1 MAEYNRFVSYLY
13 AYENNNKTINNGFV
27 RVETRDNMS
36 SVYVN
41 MKELYGSGIK
51 YGIYMFQ
58 RTDGG
63 LNGICLGY
71 VEAKAGGGEFLC
83 KITKDNINNSGISL
97 NEIAGIIILGES
109 GRKYGTCWDDEPLDA
124 ELFAGAVKDG
134 EKIVH
139 IRAAAKDSAK
149 GESIRAA
156 AEDSVKGESVRA
168 AAEDSV
174 KGEGVRAAAEE
185 ADDAG
190 KNTETFAETETEAPM
205 PRFIPAE
212 EMPAAG
218 FQKADEKDDGMKEM
232 MAESIALSM
241 ENTAEAAEFFREP
254 LLGGDIGGDSSEKN
268 KIKTI
273 QKRLD
278 RILDGGIKMYPF
290 EDSEME
296 KCIRIEIQD
305 IGMLPMKYW
314 FYAGNSFL
322 LQSYYSYRHLIL
334 AKRIDG
340 SYILGVPGMGE
351 AKDSFMA
358 RRFGFQCFKNI
369 REKSDE
375 IPASNFGYW
384 YVKLI

>member
-1 MAEYNRFVSYLY
+1 
-13 AYENNNKTINNGFV
+13 
-27 RVETRDNMS
+27 
-36 SVYVN
+36 
-41 MKELYGSGIK
+41 
-51 YGIYMFQ
+51 
-58 RTDGG
+58 
-63 LNGICLGY
+63 
-71 VEAKAGGGEFLC
+71 
-83 KITKDNINNSGISL
+83 
-97 NEIAGIIILGES
+97 
-109 GRKYGTCWDDEPLDA
+109 
-124 ELFAGAVKDG
+124 
-134 EKIVH
+134 
-139 IRAAAKDSAK
+139 
-149 GESIRAA
+149 
-156 AEDSVKGESVRA
+156 
-168 AAEDSV
+168 
-174 KGEGVRAAAEE
+174 
-185 ADDAG
+185 
-190 KNTETFAETETEAPM
+190 
-205 PRFIPAE
+205 
-212 EMPAAG
+212 
-218 FQKADEKDDGMKEM
+218 
-232 MAESIALSM
+232 M
-241 ENTAEAAEFFREP
+241 ENTAEAAEFFSEP

-273 QKRLD
+273 RKRLD

-375 IPASNFGYW
+375 MPASNFGYW

>member
-27 RVETRDNMS
+27 RVETRDNIS

-41 MKELYGSGIK
+41 MKELYGSGTK

-58 RTDGG
+58 RIDGG

-71 VEAKAGGGEFLC
+71 VEGSAGGGEFLC

-139 IRAAAKDSAK
+139 IRAAVKDSEK
-149 GESIRAA
+149 DDNVRAA
-156 AEDSVKGESVRA
+156 VKESEKDDNVRAVVKDSEKDDNVRA
-168 AAEDSV
+168 AAET
-174 KGEGVRAAAEE
+174 
-185 ADDAG
+185 DDAE
-190 KNTETFAETETEAPM
+190 KTTEIFEEIKTEAPALK
-205 PRFIPAE
+205 FVPAE
-212 EMPAAG
+212 EMPEAG
-218 FQKADEKDDGMKEM
+218 LQKADTKDDGMKEM

-254 LLGGDIGGDSSEKN
+254 LLVGNIDGDSSEKN

-358 RRFGFQCFKNI
+358 RRFGFNCFKNI